1 MGLVLGVV
9 DGDGVCPHRRASN
22 VEGKDSASV
31 QVHEPE
37 TALHVSFVTHERK
50 LNVCADVRCWLWL
63 VHLH

>member
-1 MGLVLGVV
+1 M
-9 DGDGVCPHRRASN
+9 PAPPASN
-22 VEGKDSASV
+22 IAGQDPAAV

-50 LNVCADVRCWLWL
+50 LNVCAGMRCCLCL